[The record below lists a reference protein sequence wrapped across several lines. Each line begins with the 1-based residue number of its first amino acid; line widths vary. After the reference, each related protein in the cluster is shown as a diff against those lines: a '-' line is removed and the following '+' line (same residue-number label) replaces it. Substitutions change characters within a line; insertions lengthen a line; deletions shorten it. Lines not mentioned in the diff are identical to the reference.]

1 MDTLLYLLLPLY
13 AAQFGVTIA
22 EAGVLLAANRLVRIA
37 GYGWV
42 ARFYARQGD
51 RLTCTLAVAVAAIC
65 AIGHATLSN
74 FWMLLPLRLLWGL
87 SYAALNLST
96 QVLATAELDGA
107 ARRTGRSRAI
117 IAMGPALALP
127 IGAVLAEAFGPRSIF
142 VLLAGISLIALVVTR
157 ELPSAPHPVPQQA
170 RGFRI
175 PNSLDT
181 WSFLEGLTLDGLFII
196 GLSYL
201 GRDSLPGGAVVAVGL
216 LLAMRYLGEMLL
228 SPAGGRLAELFGP
241 EKVLVTLS
249 LLTSIALIGFG
260 AGWLWGCAASIVI
273 LRSLQ
278 LPLMA
283 PIVARRTS
291 GPGRVQALAS
301 RATWRDIGA
310 GAGPILAGALLP
322 VVSPVLIYSVSALLL
337 ACAALACVSPFVN
350 PDRNSISP

>member
-1 MDTLLYLLLPLY
+1 MLNKGLSPTDRHSHSASAVLGMVLPVDTLLYLLLPLY

-201 GRDSLPGGAVVAVGL
+201 GRDSLPGGAC
-216 LLAMRYLGEMLL
+216 
-228 SPAGGRLAELFGP
+228 SGR
-241 EKVLVTLS
+241 
-249 LLTSIALIGFG
+249 
-260 AGWLWGCAASIVI
+260 
-273 LRSLQ
+273 RSLARHA
-278 LPLMA
+278 LPWRNA
-283 PIVARRTS
+283 VESGGWPIGRAIWPRES
-291 GPGRVQALAS
+291 PGH
-301 RATWRDIGA
+301 
-310 GAGPILAGALLP
+310 
-322 VVSPVLIYSVSALLL
+322 SVSADQHCADRVWCWL
-337 ACAALACVSPFVN
+337 ALGLRSEHRDIALAAITLDGSYRSSSYFWPRESPGARVA
-350 PDRNSISP
+350 RYVA